1 MNIKQIVEILMENGI
16 NVTIEKIIDQL
27 DNVGALD
34 EIGYENADENF
45 EVEDEYVKKF
55 SKLYKIDLKPKKAN
69 KPSEASKEINKRSTI
84 CPFHDF

>member
-1 MNIKQIVEILMENGI
+1 MNIKQIVEILIENGI
-16 NVTIEKIIDQL
+16 NVTTEKIIDQL

-69 KPSEASKEINKRSTI
+69 KWTNLLLIKS
-84 CPFHDF
+84 

>member
-1 MNIKQIVEILMENGI
+1 MKVSQIVEILTENGI
-16 NVTIEKIIDQL
+16 NVTIDKIIDQL

-45 EVEDEYVKKF
+45 EVEEEYVKKF

-69 KPSEASKEINKRSTI
+69 TK
-84 CPFHDF
+84 